1 MEGMSEA
8 QQALLIQQTVGLV
21 YMVVGG
27 LALFFFLLHRDEQ
40 GRTRWSKLREHFF
53 GPRTVKHS
61 DDRTAR
67 YYDEPRPSA
76 PRSVS
81 SSSVPWREEVQE
93 EEGGEVWGPPPGSVV
108 ITEKALQDQG
118 REAYEQGAID
128 AFAALVKG
136 GWIDPAKK
144 PSMGKLKTTVHQLAQ
159 KHTKIF
165 GATGGGSFQRFNELL
180 EAAAVEEPPPP
191 PAPAP
196 RLSPVAG
203 RELPADAKFHD
214 EKPAGVR

>member
-1 MEGMSEA
+1 LDR
-8 QQALLIQQTVGLV
+8 ALSSIPTTAPPDIMTSRAPQRRVQ
-21 YMVVGG
+21 
-27 LALFFFLLHRDEQ
+27 FLLLLYR
-40 GRTRWSKLREHFF
+40 
-53 GPRTVKHS
+53 
-61 DDRTAR
+61 
-67 YYDEPRPSA
+67 
-76 PRSVS
+76 
-81 SSSVPWREEVQE
+81 
-93 EEGGEVWGPPPGSVV
+93 GGEVWGPPPGSVV